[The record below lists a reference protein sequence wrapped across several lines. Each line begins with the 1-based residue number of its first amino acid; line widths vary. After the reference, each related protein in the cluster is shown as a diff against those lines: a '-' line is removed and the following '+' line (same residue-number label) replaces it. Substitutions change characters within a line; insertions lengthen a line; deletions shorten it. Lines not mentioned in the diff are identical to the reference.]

1 MNLSF
6 PVDTGGL
13 RGTALDSFWKRHF
26 QAPFVPSTHSLDH
39 RLMCAWR
46 LVRYHALLKGFVSE
60 DEWLSEGLGLPVLE
74 DASPTGGS
82 LWDWPAQAEKQLPWQ
97 FRYLDEIPLTPA
109 SEDSPAEVRRK
120 FDAERF
126 CEAYYELAVD
136 IGIDRGSDM
145 FPDYGQIGIAML
157 RNPIAIHQ
165 QFPSRN
171 LIIEFEE
178 RLARQAS
185 EVLLQTSFSN
195 FTKTVT
201 NRFGLTQGETRS
213 LKRLGLRLASSDNTA
228 EIEERRAVMSGRL
241 ENLVERARESLDLK
255 AELGALKIMTLIQGL
270 SATKPEDEVADF
282 VRVVANASKEGSRA
296 MSASLK
302 NAVNPGRTRI
312 EVDDADEEEVD

>member
-6 PVDTGGL
+6 PVVTEGL
-13 RGTALDSFWKRHF
+13 RGTALDGFWKRHF

-46 LVRYHALLKGFVSE
+46 IVRFHAMLKGFVSE
-60 DEWLSEGLGLPVLE
+60 DEWLAEGLGLPVME
-74 DASPTGGS
+74 DSQNTGAS
-82 LWDWPAQAEKQLPWQ
+82 LWDWPAPPEQQIPWQ
-97 FRYLDEIPLTPA
+97 FRYLEGIALTPP
-109 SEDSPAEVRRK
+109 SGDSPPEVRSK

-136 IGIDRGSDM
+136 LGIDRGSDM

-157 RNPIAIHQ
+157 RNPVSIHQ

-195 FTKTVT
+195 FTKTVIS
-201 NRFGLTQGETRS
+201 RFGLSQAETRS
-213 LKRLGLRLASSDNTA
+213 LKRLGLRLASSDSSA
-228 EIEERRAVMSGRL
+228 EIEERRAVMTGRL

-270 SATKPEDEVADF
+270 SANKPEDEVADF
-282 VRVVANASKEGSRA
+282 VRVVANASKEGSKS

-302 NAVNPGRTRI
+302 NAINPGTATRI
-312 EVDDADEEEVD
+312 EIEDEEEVD